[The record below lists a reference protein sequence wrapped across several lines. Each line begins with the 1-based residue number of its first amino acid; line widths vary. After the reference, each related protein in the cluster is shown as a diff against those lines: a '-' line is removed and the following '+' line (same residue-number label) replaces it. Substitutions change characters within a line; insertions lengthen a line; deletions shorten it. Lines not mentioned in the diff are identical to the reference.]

1 MMELSRRHGPLMLL
15 KLGEVDTVVVSSAD
29 VAELVMKTNDLVFAD
44 RPHSATHDVVGCGGK
59 NIFFSPS
66 GKYLGQMRKIC
77 TMELLSSR
85 QVKRIE
91 GIRAEEVGNLLRNI
105 TNAASTGST
114 INISKIL
121 MALTNNIITRAVFGG
136 KFTQQGEYLHELEKV
151 LTLLGGFCLVDLFP
165 SSRLA
170 WCLSNGNRQI
180 KKAYGRIQHII
191 GEVIEGRMAARV
203 AGDGV
208 TRTDEEDLL
217 DVLLRLQQDDSLEF
231 PLTTENI
238 GAVLFDIFAGGTETT
253 GGVLAWA
260 MSELVHTPEIM
271 IKAQQEVREVLG
283 EDRAVITNND
293 LAELHYMRMAIKE
306 TLRLH
311 PPGPLVPR
319 ATREDCTILG
329 YDIPKGTNVYINVF
343 AISRDPRYWNNPED
357 FKPER
362 FQNSTVN
369 YIGTNF
375 EYIPFGAGRRQCPG
389 IHFSFPVMEMVLTN
403 FLYYFDWKLPHGASL
418 ASFDM
423 SEKFGLAV
431 TRRHDLQL
439 RAVPH
444 V

>member
-1 MMELSRRHGPLMLL
+1 MGVWLTLFFISLATSLALWFLKLFTKPAKKRLPPGPWTLPIIGSLHHVVSRLPHRTMMELSRRHGPLMLL
-15 KLGEVDTVVVSSAD
+15 RLGEVDTLVVSSAE

-44 RPHSATHDVVGCGGK
+44 RPHSATHDIIGCGGK

-66 GKYLGQMRKIC
+66 GKYLHQMR
-77 TMELLSSR
+77 
-85 QVKRIE
+85 
-91 GIRAEEVGNLLRNI
+91 
-105 TNAASTGST
+105 STV
-114 INISKIL
+114 NVSKIL
-121 MALTNNIITRAVFGG
+121 MALTNNIVTRAVFGG
-136 KFTQQGEYLHELEKV
+136 KFTQQGKYLHELDKV
-151 LTLLGGFCLVDLFP
+151 LTVLGGFCLVDLFP
-165 SSRLA
+165 SSRLV

-191 GEVIEGRMAARV
+191 CKVIEGRMAARA

-238 GAVLFDIFAGGTETT
+238 GAVLFDIFAGGTETK

-260 MSELVHTPEIM
+260 MSELVHAPESM
-271 IKAQQEVREVLG
+271 IKAQQEVRDVL
-283 EDRAVITNND
+283 
-293 LAELHYMRMAIKE
+293 
-306 TLRLH
+306 
-311 PPGPLVPR
+311 
-319 ATREDCTILG
+319 
-329 YDIPKGTNVYINVF
+329 GTNVYINVF

-375 EYIPFGAGRRQCPG
+375 EYVPFGAGRRQCPG

-403 FLYYFDWKLPHGASL
+403 LLYYFDWKLPHGASL

-431 TRRHDLQL
+431 TRRSDLQL

-444 V
+444 VQFKAMFSK